1 VILEMLVLGLLGA
14 SQEPIRE
21 FTLRRNEINPATDR
35 DEIIAVIKGA
45 EAIPISQVKGKEV
58 FNLKDV
64 SVRYFT
70 EPKKPG
76 ERSEEIQIRADH
88 AHLDNGSGRVDL
100 AGRVRVDRLANG
112 SRLETPEAVLL
123 FNKAFVCTHHEAVR
137 GREPGRCPSCERSL
151 RSKTYTTLEAPK
163 EFTYTLPTGIIR
175 GEGLWA
181 NDDHRHLKIS
191 RKANLDFAGELDS
204 LTQES
209 SSAPAPPSPIHTVL
223 TSEGPMTVDESEETQ
238 RPADGRLT
246 RVRAKDQVRYQR
258 RETKNPGSEER
269 TVQADEID
277 LFAQRQGGP
286 EGKADPQKLTATGH
300 VTLDA
305 RSVGRG
311 PEQITHM
318 KSETLL
324 WQKQD
329 EESESADLT
338 GSAASPVSL
347 GLPQQETTITSQ
359 TLAWKRTERINE
371 RATLRGT
378 PEHRVVV
385 VSGKNTIVADSVTI
399 QNPEGLSTFQGHVV
413 ATFVPGRD
421 PGARPLT
428 LRSARLH
435 TQSGQ
440 DGREIEWLEAFE
452 EVTVGGLLEKEGQ
465 PSGEAKADRF
475 YWNQEHNW
483 GVLDG
488 RPLVRVTQEQGLIQA
503 PRMVLEGRS
512 LVVLKGPKQIR
523 LVQKEAERQVTY
535 FVTAEG
541 DVELITSPDQT
552 RMRARDRCF
561 VQTDELRLY
570 SDRLD
575 VAFSEKTKELES
587 LHAQGRVRLRELK
600 EGAWMYGDRLDQ
612 DPKTKILTLS
622 GRPFARAEASR
633 QVSTQDRIRVFEKV
647 DPATGQR
654 VPYTEFV
661 GGHQGVRIIL
671 DQGPK

>member
-1 VILEMLVLGLLGA
+1 VVLELLVLGLCL
-14 SQEPIRE
+14 SQDPIRE

-35 DEIIAVIKGA
+35 DEIIAVVKGA

-58 FNLKDV
+58 FDLKDV

-123 FNKAFVCTHHEAVR
+123 FNKAFVCPHHDAIR
-137 GREPGRCPSCERSL
+137 GKDPGRCPSCERPL

-163 EFTYTLPTGIIR
+163 EFTYTLPTGTLR

-191 RKANLDFAGELDS
+191 RKANLDFAGDLDS

-209 SSAPAPPSPIHTVL
+209 APTATPSPIHSVL
-223 TSEGPMTVDESEETQ
+223 TSEGPMTVDESDESPRLAE
-238 RPADGRLT
+238 GRLT
-246 RVRAKDQVRYQR
+246 HVQAKDQVRYFR
-258 RETKNPGSEER
+258 RETKDPGREER
-269 TVQADEID
+269 TVLADLID
-277 LFAQRQGGP
+277 LVAQRQGGP

-300 VTLDA
+300 VTMDA
-305 RSVGRG
+305 RSTGAGEDKLTR
-311 PEQITHM
+311 M
-318 KSETLL
+318 KSETLF
-324 WQKQD
+324 WQKLD
-329 EESESADLT
+329 EEAESADLT
-338 GSAASPVSL
+338 GSPAAPVTL
-347 GLPQQETTITSQ
+347 VMPQQEATITSQ

-371 RATLRGT
+371 RALLTGT
-378 PEHRVVV
+378 PEQGVVV
-385 VSGKNTIVADSVTI
+385 VSGKNTILARSVRI
-399 QNPEGLSTFQGHVV
+399 QNPEGLSTFQGNVV
-413 ATFVPGRD
+413 ATFVPGKE

-428 LRSARLH
+428 LKSARLH
-435 TQSGQ
+435 TQSGP
-440 DGREIEWLEAFE
+440 DGREIEWLEAFD

-488 RPLVRVTQEQGLIQA
+488 RPLVRVTQDQSLIQA

-523 LVQKEAERQVTY
+523 LVQTEAQRRVTY

-541 DVELITSPDQT
+541 DIELITSPKQT
-552 RMRARDRCF
+552 QMKARDRCF
-561 VQTDELRLY
+561 VQTDEFRLY
-570 SDRLD
+570 SDEVD
-575 VAFSEKTKELES
+575 VAFSEETKELDS
-587 LHAQGRVRLRELK
+587 LHARGRVRLRELK

-612 DPKTKILTLS
+612 DPKTKVLTLF
-622 GRPFARAEASR
+622 GRPCARAEASR
-633 QVSTQDRIRVFEKV
+633 QVSTQDRIRVFDKV
-647 DPATGQR
+647 DPATGQK
-654 VPYTEFV
+654 VPYTQFV
-661 GGHQGVRIIL
+661 GGEQGVRIIL
-671 DQGPK
+671 DQGPR